1 MDYIYTIYIQSI
13 YNLYTIYIQSIYNLY
28 TIYIQSIYNLY
39 TIYIQSIYNVH
50 YIALKDLIDID
61 LMVNSQIVEW
71 FHSHCPEAW
80 HLTQAMPVMVLQSG
94 SRPADGYPII
104 R

>member
-1 MDYIYTIYIQSI
+1 MLDGIYDMRFGWIIYI
-13 YNLYTIYIQSIYNLY
+13 Y

-80 HLTQAMPVMVLQSG
+80 HLIQAMPVMVLQSG